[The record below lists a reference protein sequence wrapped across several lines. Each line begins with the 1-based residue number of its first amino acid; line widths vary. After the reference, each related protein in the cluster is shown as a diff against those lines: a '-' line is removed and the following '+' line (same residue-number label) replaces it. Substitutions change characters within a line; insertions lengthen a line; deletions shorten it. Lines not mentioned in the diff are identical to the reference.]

1 MWNSQFSN
9 NKAQTSQYPVRFVKG
24 VGPRLAGLLAQKQ
37 IESVEDLLLYYPYR
51 YLDQR
56 NLLKISQLIPGIPQ
70 VTVGKIAACGV
81 AYAGKRRI
89 FEVILADATGVISL
103 KWFGF
108 YQKQMLSM
116 YKKGMV
122 VVASGSV
129 TEFRNKIQMI
139 HPVVQVIEEVSPEDE
154 VKPEEDVEPSLKA
167 PGIVPVYSQVCGVGT
182 RSLRRIIGRLLEP
195 FVALVPDP
203 IPEDIQVKLGLIPKN
218 EALWEVHHPSPETN
232 AEDLEKFRTPA
243 FRREIFEEFFL
254 MEMGLALKRR
264 TVKREAGTSIQVS
277 DEKKSLWKSSLP
289 FRLTG
294 AQERVLG
301 EIDEDMAQPHP
312 MNRLIQGDVGSGKTV
327 VAFLSALSA
336 IENGFQVAL
345 MAPTEILAEQHYLNA
360 QKILGPLKIPMAL
373 LTSRLTPDEK
383 RRAQAK
389 VRKGFFPLVIGTHA
403 LIAEK
408 VSFPNL
414 GLVIIDEQHRFGV
427 LQRAALKE
435 KGNNPHVLV
444 MTATPIPRTLSM
456 TIYGDLD
463 LSVIDELPPGRQK
476 IQTKIVG
483 EKQRRAVYQFL
494 KTKVEAG
501 EQAYVVYPLVEES
514 EKLDLKD
521 ATRMSEEIQKFLPGF
536 RVGLLHG
543 RTSPEEKESLMRSFK
558 GGGVHILVST
568 TVIEVGIDVPNA
580 TVMVIEHAERF
591 GLSQLHQLRGRV
603 GRGQKASYCLLMTP
617 AGKSAPAY
625 QRLQVMVDTED
636 GFKIAEEDLRLRGPG
651 DFLGTRQSGLPDL
664 RIANLIRDYAILKEA
679 RREAFAWIEKDPHL
693 MMHPPLLDVLKRR
706 WKEKL
711 ALADVG

>member
-1 MWNSQFSN
+1 MDNRVR
-9 NKAQTSQYPVRFVKG
+9 TSSYPIQYVKG
-24 VGPRLAGLLAQKQ
+24 VGPRMAGLLAQKQ

-56 NLLKISQLIPGIPQ
+56 NLLKIKELVPGQQQ

-89 FEVILADATGVISL
+89 FEILLVDSTGAMSL

-108 YQKQMLSM
+108 YQKQMMAM

-122 VVASGSV
+122 VIVSGTV
-129 TEFRNKIQMI
+129 TEFRKKIQMI
-139 HPVVQVIEEVSPEDE
+139 HPIVQVIEDVSADDE
-154 VKPEEDVEPSLKA
+154 VKPEEDIEPTLKA
-167 PGIVPVYSQVCGVGT
+167 PGIVPVYSQVAGIGT
-182 RSLRRIIGRLLEP
+182 RSLRRIIARLLEP
-195 FVALVPDP
+195 FVSLVPDP
-203 IPEDIQVKLGLIPKN
+203 IPEDIRVKLNLIPKN
-218 EALWEVHHPSPETN
+218 EALLEVHHPSPETS

-264 TVKREAGTSIQVS
+264 SVKREAGTSIQVAS
-277 DEKKSLWKSSLP
+277 ENVDAWKQGLP
-289 FRLTG
+289 FQLTG
-294 AQERVLG
+294 AQCRVLE
-301 EIDEDMAQPHP
+301 EIFADIAQPHP

-327 VAFLSALSA
+327 VAFLTALAA

-360 QKILGPLKIPMAL
+360 RKILGSFKLPMAL

-383 RRAQAK
+383 RRAQARIK
-389 VRKGFFPLVIGTHA
+389 KGLFPLVIGTHA

-414 GLVIIDEQHRFGV
+414 GMVIIDEQHRFGV

-435 KGNNPHVLV
+435 KGNHPHVLV

-476 IQTKIVG
+476 IQTKIIG
-483 EKQRRAVYQFL
+483 EKQRRGLYQFL
-494 KTKVEAG
+494 KTRIEAG

-521 ATRMSEEIQKFLPGF
+521 ATQMSEEIQRFLPEF
-536 RVGLLHG
+536 RIGLLHG
-543 RTSPEEKESLMRSFK
+543 RTPPEEKETIMRSFK
-558 GGGVHILVST
+558 AGDIHLLVST

-603 GRGQKASYCLLMTP
+603 GRGHQASYCLLMTP
-617 AGKSAPAY
+617 VGKTAPAY
-625 QRLQVMVDTED
+625 QRLQVMVETED

-664 RIANLIRDYAILKEA
+664 RIANLIRDYSILKEA
-679 RREAFAWIEKDPHL
+679 RKEAFAWIEKDPHL